1 MKTQTI
7 FWAIAAAALLLVVFS
22 GFAERRQ
29 ASRKNLDRPGWISWP
44 LMQVLGVI
52 GMVVAAVLALKG

>member
-7 FWAIAAAALLLVVFS
+7 FWVIAAAALLVVVFS
-22 GFAERRQ
+22 GFFERRQ
-29 ASRKNLDRPGWISWP
+29 AARKNLDRPGWISWP

-52 GMVVAAVLALKG
+52 AMVVAAVLALKG